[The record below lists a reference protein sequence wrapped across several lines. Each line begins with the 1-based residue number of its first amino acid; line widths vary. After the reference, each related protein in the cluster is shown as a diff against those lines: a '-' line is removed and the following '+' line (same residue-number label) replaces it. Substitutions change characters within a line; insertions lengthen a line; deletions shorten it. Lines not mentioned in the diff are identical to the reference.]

1 MNSASSAG
9 TVDVFLSDAFVQII
23 ANKTV
28 RKHAKQR
35 ELKYH
40 CIFDQLIENRLL
52 ANDKAI
58 ATLQKLPVINP
69 YYLLSKELSDEIAKR
84 VALWRDENL
93 K

>member
-1 MNSASSAG
+1 M
-9 TVDVFLSDAFVQII
+9 
-23 ANKTV
+23 

-40 CIFDQLIENRLL
+40 CIFYQLIENRLL

-84 VALWRDENL
+84 VALWSENENL
-93 K
+93 KQL

>member
-1 MNSASSAG
+1 MRIALSS
-9 TVDVFLSDAFVQII
+9 D
-23 ANKTV
+23 KTV

-69 YYLLSKELSDEIAKR
+69 YYLLSKELSDEIANR
-84 VALWRDENL
+84 VALWSVNES
-93 K
+93 